1 MTKPRVKKS
10 LTSSSGKSTDVR
22 PQVATPKGTAA
33 SVAPSLEAWF
43 GLPVDA
49 ILATLAED
57 GRDEDVTQLAMD
69 ATKALTN
76 RVHASLGSP
85 KSELASVMTDIA
97 VRHVVSNLT
106 SLDVIAM
113 VQSRPGLV
121 MEARRGVEALRAKRS
136 GR

>member
-1 MTKPRVKKS
+1 MPRTKKTPTSQS
-10 LTSSSGKSTDVR
+10 LAADATKGPNGTPKSSGPR
-22 PQVATPKGTAA
+22 
-33 SVAPSLEAWF
+33 VAPSLKAWF

-57 GRDEDVTQLAMD
+57 GRDEDVTELAMTARND
-69 ATKALTN
+69 LARK
-76 RVHASLGSP
+76 VHASLGSP

-97 VRHVVSNLT
+97 VRHLVSNLT

>member
-1 MTKPRVKKS
+1 MPRTKRAPASQS
-10 LTSSSGKSTDVR
+10 LAAHATKG
-22 PQVATPKGTAA
+22 PNGTPKGSGP

-121 MEARRGVEALRAKRS
+121 MEARRGVEALRARRT

>member
-1 MTKPRVKKS
+1 MPRTKKTPTSQS
-10 LTSSSGKSTDVR
+10 LAADATKGPNGTPKSSG
-22 PQVATPKGTAA
+22 P

-57 GRDEDVTQLAMD
+57 GRDEDVTELAMRARND
-69 ATKALTN
+69 LALK
-76 RVHASLGSP
+76 VHASLGSP
-85 KSELASVMTDIA
+85 KGELASVMTDIA
-97 VRHVVSNLT
+97 VRHLVSNLT

>member
-1 MTKPRVKKS
+1 MPRTKKTPSSQS
-10 LTSSSGKSTDVR
+10 LAADATKG
-22 PQVATPKGTAA
+22 PNETPKG
-33 SVAPSLEAWF
+33 SGPRVAPSLKAWF

-57 GRDEDVTQLAMD
+57 GRDEDVTELAMTARND
-69 ATKALTN
+69 LARK
-76 RVHASLGSP
+76 VHASLGSP

-121 MEARRGVEALRAKRS
+121 MEARRGVGALQTKRS

>member
-1 MTKPRVKKS
+1 MTRTKKTPTSQS
-10 LTSSSGKSTDVR
+10 LAARATKGSKD
-22 PQVATPKGTAA
+22 TPKGSGP

-57 GRDEDVTQLAMD
+57 GRDEDVTELAMRARND
-69 ATKALTN
+69 LALK
-76 RVHASLGSP
+76 VHASLGSP
-85 KSELASVMTDIA
+85 KGELASVMTDIA
-97 VRHVVSNLT
+97 VRHLVSNLT

>member
-1 MTKPRVKKS
+1 MPRTKRAPASQS
-10 LTSSSGKSTDVR
+10 LAAHATKG
-22 PQVATPKGTAA
+22 PNGTPKSSTP
-33 SVAPSLEAWF
+33 SVAPSLRAWF

-57 GRDEDVTQLAMD
+57 GRDEDVTELAMRARND
-69 ATKALTN
+69 LALK
-76 RVHASLGSP
+76 VHASLGSP
-85 KSELASVMTDIA
+85 KGELASVMTDIA
-97 VRHVVSNLT
+97 VRHLVSNLT

>member
-1 MTKPRVKKS
+1 MPRTKRAPASQS
-10 LTSSSGKSTDVR
+10 LAARATKGPNGTPKSSG
-22 PQVATPKGTAA
+22 P
-33 SVAPSLEAWF
+33 SVAPSLKAWF

-57 GRDEDVTQLAMD
+57 GRDKDVTELAMEARSD
-69 ATKALTN
+69 LARK
-76 RVHASLGSP
+76 VHASLGSP
-85 KSELASVMTDIA
+85 KGKLASVMADIA
-97 VRHVVSNLT
+97 VRHLVSNLT

-121 MEARRGVEALRAKRS
+121 LEARRGVEALQAKRS